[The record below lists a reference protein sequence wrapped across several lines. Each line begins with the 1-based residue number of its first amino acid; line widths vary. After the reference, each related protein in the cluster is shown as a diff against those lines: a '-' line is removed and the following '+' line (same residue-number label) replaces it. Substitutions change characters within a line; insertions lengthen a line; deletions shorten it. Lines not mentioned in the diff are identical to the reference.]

1 MDDTYCMEEI
11 WPNLKWMFVIPK
23 IIFSV
28 FNMLINGRWYN
39 PPSGLFELSSIIVI
53 KLIELISM
61 KLKRISLYL
70 ILSINKYIIRPNNK
84 IPLFNVGL
92 RLIKKFKNSATKV
105 KKITPNNIIS

>member
-1 MDDTYCMEEI
+1 
-11 WPNLKWMFVIPK
+11 
-23 IIFSV
+23 
-28 FNMLINGRWYN
+28 
-39 PPSGLFELSSIIVI
+39 
-53 KLIELISM
+53 M

-92 RLIKKFKNSATKV
+92 RLTKKFKNSATKV